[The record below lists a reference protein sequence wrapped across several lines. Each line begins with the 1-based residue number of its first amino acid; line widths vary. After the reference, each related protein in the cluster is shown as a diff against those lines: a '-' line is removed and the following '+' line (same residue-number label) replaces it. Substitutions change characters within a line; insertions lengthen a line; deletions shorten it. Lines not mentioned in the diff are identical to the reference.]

1 MAQGQWHCSLCST
14 QFSRAEHLRRHLR
27 SHENKR
33 PYECTLCR
41 RSFTRRDAKTRH
53 EKTCKAIMQSP
64 APTTHTQA
72 PLFGGGNFAY
82 GNEIEDDFL
91 MSMPYPSD
99 FAALDWLYSTN
110 TPDSI
115 ITAERLDFLAHFT
128 SENGMGTFLAPE
140 TLEERQKLIL
150 NYEHESDSAE
160 HGTSID
166 SAIPVGSL
174 AQTIEPSMLH
184 ITTSED
190 LDPLTAR
197 TYEIL
202 HHFHNIIT
210 AKTDKSVV
218 KLDWTPEIESA
229 ARSFFSPRNITR
241 YLGYFWSLWY
251 PNCPFVHRASFD
263 PQTAPPALLCVMVMI
278 GACLSPH
285 GGDAVTARMWLDVVE
300 ELAFSDSSFWEEK
313 DGAVGG
319 GKAVVL
325 DQYVGRKKKRL
336 ECVQTAYLVC
346 SLQKREGDGEAR
358 ARVRRYR
365 HATMVMLARDIGLAT
380 ASHRNLNM
388 DQPSDT
394 WWQQF
399 AVEEGLIRTI
409 TYVFLFD
416 VALTIFH
423 NSPPRM
429 VVSELKMEVACPEA
443 CFQADSADEC
453 FRLLKEWEATIFWR
467 KRLSITSVLKNICQ
481 TELTSSAVD
490 EYSQMGSL
498 NLFTAVQTLH
508 SLTFHLRNSIIFEST
523 LLPLKTGLEN
533 WRRIWNQRE
542 AEDKYVPD
550 HPDQIWKKVGFIS
563 YSPEFWHLARI
574 IVERIEGES
583 QGGGDEEDEGVR
595 NGENGD
601 ETKNMA
607 TAKAHVRGRE
617 RERYDHTDMMDVNGL
632 IMEYR
637 RMSLGAV

>member
-1 MAQGQWHCSLCST
+1 MSQGEWQCGLCST

-33 PYECTLCR
+33 PYECSLCQ

-53 EKTCKAIMQSP
+53 EKTCKVAQSP
-64 APTTHTQA
+64 VPASHTQV
-72 PLFGGGNFAY
+72 PIFGPSDVSHGVEN
-82 GNEIEDDFL
+82 DFL
-91 MSMPYPSD
+91 MDMSMPYPSD
-99 FAALDWLYSTN
+99 FSALDWLYSTSTHMSSN
-110 TPDSI
+110 SI

-150 NYEHESDSAE
+150 KYEHESNTAGHS
-160 HGTSID
+160 HGLPITS
-166 SAIPVGSL
+166 SIPVASL
-174 AQTIEPSMLH
+174 STIEPSMLH

-202 HHFHNIIT
+202 HHFRNIVT
-210 AKTDKSVV
+210 SKPSASVV
-218 KLDWTPEIESA
+218 RLDWTLDIESA
-229 ARSFFSPRNITR
+229 ARSFFSPTNITR

-263 PQTAPPALLCVMVMI
+263 PQTAPPALLCVMVLI

-285 GGDAVTARMWLDVVE
+285 GEDAVTARMWLNVVE
-300 ELAFSDSSFWEEK
+300 ELAFSDSSFWEER
-313 DGAVGG
+313 DGGKGG

-346 SLQKREGDGEAR
+346 SLQKREGDEEAR
-358 ARVRRYR
+358 TRVRRYR

-380 ASHRNLNM
+380 ASHRNLSM
-388 DQPSDT
+388 EKPSET

-399 AVEEGLIRTI
+399 AVEEGLIRTM

-429 VVSELKMEVACPEA
+429 VVSELKMEMACPEA
-443 CFQADSADEC
+443 CFQAESAEEC
-453 FRLLKEWEATIFWR
+453 FRLLKEWETMTFWR
-467 KRLSITSVLKNICQ
+467 KRFSITSVLKNICQ
-481 TELTSSAVD
+481 TELTSLAVD
-490 EYSQMGSL
+490 EYCQMGSL

-550 HPDQIWKKVGFIS
+550 TPDQIWKKVGFIS

-574 IVERIEGES
+574 IVEKIERDSHDDCDGEANDV
-583 QGGGDEEDEGVR
+583 GHEEKKVAAAG
-595 NGENGD
+595 
-601 ETKNMA
+601 KNR
-607 TAKAHVRGRE
+607 VQE
-617 RERYDHTDMMDVNGL
+617 RERYDHTDMTDVNGL

-637 RMSLGAV
+637 RLSLGAV